1 MEKSD
6 NSPEMQ
12 KQIIPMEGLIRF
24 PERLNLAMKGMT
36 NVELAGKTGLTEAT
50 IRNYRKGKSYPPL
63 DKLKELADACNCP
76 LGWLATG
83 GASNADIRQN
93 EIDFDG
99 EIRELATWLS
109 NEEKVALISF
119 IRREGINT
127 LLRLTKIN
135 QTLVSNHTIEE
146 QIDNLPIR
154 PLLKQAIK
162 IGLANDGDYDREIF
176 RLLEEIESKG
186 QSNNLAKNKVG

>member
-83 GASNADIRQN
+83 EASNADTRQN
-93 EIDFDG
+93 EINFDG

-162 IGLANDGDYDREIF
+162 IGLANDGDYDREILYF
-176 RLLEEIESKG
+176 LEEIESKG
-186 QSNNLAKNKVG
+186 QKDNLAKNKIV

>member
-6 NSPEMQ
+6 NSPKIQ

-24 PERLNLAMKGMT
+24 PERLSLVMKGMT
-36 NVELAGKTGLTEAT
+36 NVELAAKTGLTEAT

-76 LGWLATG
+76 LDWLATG
-83 GASNADIRQN
+83 SVSDNEIRQS

-109 NEEKVALISF
+109 NEEKAALISF

-127 LLRLTKIN
+127 LLRLTKVN
-135 QTLVSNHTIEE
+135 ETLTHDYTIEE

-154 PLLKQAIK
+154 PLLRQAIK
-162 IGLANDGDYDREIF
+162 IGLANNGDYDREI
-176 RLLEEIESKG
+176 LHVLEEIESRG
-186 QSNNLAKNKVG
+186 QSDSLAKNKAG

>member
-6 NSPEMQ
+6 NSLEMQ

-24 PERLNLAMKGMT
+24 PDRLNLAMNGMT
-36 NVELAGKTGLTEAT
+36 NVELASKTGLTEAT

-76 LGWLATG
+76 LEWLATG
-83 GASNADIRQN
+83 SLSDNKIRHD
-93 EIDFDG
+93 EINFDG

-119 IRREGINT
+119 IRREGINS
-127 LLRLTKIN
+127 LLRLTKTN
-135 QTLVSNHTIEE
+135 QEIVPNRTIEE
-146 QIDNLPIR
+146 QIDSLPIR

-162 IGLANDGDYDREIF
+162 IGLANGGEHDREILC
-176 RLLEEIESKG
+176 LLEKIKSSS
-186 QSNNLAKNKVG
+186 QSDNLAKNKVG

>member
-83 GASNADIRQN
+83 EPVTQI
-93 EIDFDG
+93 FVK
-99 EIRELATWLS
+99 T
-109 NEEKVALISF
+109 KLISMVKF
-119 IRREGINT
+119 ASLRHGFQMRR
-127 LLRLTKIN
+127 K
-135 QTLVSNHTIEE
+135 
-146 QIDNLPIR
+146 
-154 PLLKQAIK
+154 
-162 IGLANDGDYDREIF
+162 
-176 RLLEEIESKG
+176 
-186 QSNNLAKNKVG
+186 

>member
-83 GASNADIRQN
+83 GVSNADIRQN

-135 QTLVSNHTIEE
+135 QTFVSNHTIEE